1 MSDIGEDDG
10 IIRRKDGGCVIE
22 AAFIG
27 IDFDGDAANAAEHPP
42 NSFDGLVE
50 KVYEFGGGKVR
61 EHLGGIYDF
70 LEKKQL
76 ETLDQLHTAGSP
88 SASQAQPKA
97 EAKAVPSEGKL
108 SYEEQKEQARKRRK
122 AEKLVEQME
131 ARVMALEEEKA
142 ELEASL
148 STPEGAS
155 DQKLFERYAQLGRE
169 LKEAEAAWEE
179 ALEALE

>member
-1 MSDIGEDDG
+1 IVVSHD
-10 IIRRKDGGCVIE
+10 R
-22 AAFIG
+22 
-27 IDFDGDAANAAEHPP
+27 DFL
-42 NSFDGLVE
+42 DGLVE

-97 EAKAVPSEGKL
+97 EAKAAPSEGKL

-142 ELEASL
+142 ELEANL